1 MSLVL
6 PLSLAAKFVGLTV
19 SPPGRLD
26 LSYEPSNIRW
36 WLSRDGKFNLELK
49 EKLDPKPE
57 KNERRTQTDK
67 RKNSFRAGLI
77 PK

>member
-6 PLSLAAKFVGLTV
+6 PLGLAAKFVGLTV

-49 EKLDPKPE
+49 EKLDPNPKKTSDGRKRISE
-57 KNERRTQTDK
+57 KTRSE
-67 RKNSFRAGLI
+67 LV
-77 PK
+77 

>member
-19 SPPGRLD
+19 SLPGRLD
-26 LSYEPSNIRW
+26 LSYELSNIRW

-49 EKLDPKPE
+49 EKLDPNPE
-57 KNERRTQTDK
+57 KTRDGRK
-67 RKNSFRAGLI
+67 RISENRSELV
-77 PK
+77 